1 MGTFPKFSRISDNV
15 CNSIV
20 SGMSGPAYLFRNR
33 NKTLSG
39 KFPWIRIFSGAEGG
53 LIFQSATLSDE
64 LGIVD
69 NTVIANGNTNVVPGS
84 YGNVN
89 GSGPIGKDF
98 NKKWVYPSIAY
109 QTNLVATNTNTL
121 NTETQDWVL
130 RPSPVVT
137 SLEIR
142 EGKDQISRVGTLVI
156 KCFSLP
162 QLEEIQRYFM
172 EPGFSILIEYGWG
185 DLEALG
191 QLIET
196 TDARTIVKQA
206 ADENLNYDV
215 LHAKRIASYGN
226 YDSFFAFIVGGS
238 VTSENE
244 NFIVSVSLRG
254 MPGLPTFLQQHKNVN
269 GLNVVTVS
277 GKAKKVVQ
285 PLQSIKLYSI
295 SDVSAVG
302 TTDPIASAR
311 RYKYMFNNLPAERQ
325 TSEVSKFVDKA
336 ALGISDGYGYM
347 DLIGFDYTINE
358 IVNSYKAISGLE
370 SVGMKLGL
378 TKEFKVGTWTVPREK
393 LGSDYKYINFGLAIR
408 ILNANNGLTT
418 YKIGDKEVKVR
429 IHPKA
434 FIGAFPKIFSTN
446 PAKLV
451 IPGKI
456 PDFFSYYLNDNETP
470 VDSIINSEFDAS
482 IGAYSFVQ
490 YKPLPGPGPTGV
502 TPSYRN
508 YGGFFE
514 KEGYYGDIEN
524 LYVNFDVFCKAIKNS
539 ANKSMKDVL
548 LDLLNEMSDAV
559 NSFWN
564 FQLVE
569 QVDEAGDVQIAIID
583 ENWCGYCA
591 IPKSQ
596 IQLFRHAGEL
606 STFLEANLQIDI
618 PSEMTNQII
627 LKRENYTSNP
637 NSQGLDMGGIFTNK
651 KDLFFTGIGYN
662 DNSKLSKT
670 GGGSTL
676 TDLKKDLQTE
686 KQKKADWQKRL
697 VKNKS
702 RFARL
707 AGYLAVRGGAT
718 ATEYFDAT
726 TNELVYTEVISTTG
740 FGPSSEKGSSN
751 AQGVTW
757 DALLAE
763 IKRLEEAVEETATTT
778 LSNNINKIDIIANP
792 AITSMTTSYPQA
804 AFEDS
809 ANAYKKLRDGFRIYC
824 CADTQIFDILKN
836 NAFESYMG
844 AGATVGKTSILLPI
858 KYTFKIFGKSG
869 IRRGD
874 IFNVIGIPQRYE
886 KNGFFQVVNIEQNI
900 DGNMWTTTVT
910 GQYRQHAETT

>member
-20 SGMSGPAYLFRNR
+20 SGMSGAGYLFKNR

-39 KFPWIRIFSGAEGG
+39 KFPWIRIFSGAEKG
-53 LIFQSATLSDE
+53 LIFESATLSDV

-69 NTVIANGNTNVVPGS
+69 NTVISGKNSNVIPGS
-84 YGNVN
+84 YGNTN
-89 GSGPIGKDF
+89 GSGPMGKDF
-98 NKKWVYPSIAY
+98 DKKWVYPTISYIA
-109 QTNLVATNTNTL
+109 NGSTNTNTF
-121 NTETQDWVL
+121 NTEKQDWVL

-137 SLEIR
+137 SLEIK

-162 QLEEIQRYFM
+162 QLEEVQRYFM

-185 DLEALG
+185 DPESLA
-191 QLIET
+191 QLIDT
-196 TDARTIVKQA
+196 TNARTIVKQA

-215 LHAKRIASYGN
+215 LHAKRVSSYGN

-238 VTSENE
+238 VVSENE
-244 NFIVSVSLRG
+244 NFIVSISLRG
-254 MPGLPTFLQQHKNVN
+254 MPGLPTFLQQQKNVN
-269 GLNVVTVS
+269 ELKVVTTT
-277 GKAKKVVQ
+277 GKDKKVVK
-285 PLQSIKLYSI
+285 PLQSIRLYGVADISAAGATDSI
-295 SDVSAVG
+295 V
-302 TTDPIASAR
+302 SAR

-325 TSEVSKFVDKA
+325 TSEVAKFVDKA
-336 ALGISDGYGYM
+336 ALGVSDGYGYF

-358 IVNSYKAISGLE
+358 IVNSYKSISGLE

-418 YKIGDKEVKVR
+418 YKVGDKEVKVR
-429 IHPKA
+429 IYPRA
-434 FIGAFPKIFSTN
+434 YIGAFPKIFSTN
-446 PAKLV
+446 PAKLI

-456 PDFFSYYLNDNETP
+456 PDFFAYYLNDSETP
-470 VDSIINSEFDAS
+470 IDSIVNSEFDAS
-482 IGAYSFVQ
+482 IGAFSFVQ
-490 YKPLPGPGPTGV
+490 YKPLPGPSSTGT
-502 TPSYRN
+502 TPSYKT

-548 LDLLNEMSDAV
+548 LDMLNEMSDAV

-569 QVDEAGDVQIAIID
+569 QVDENGNIQIAIID
-583 ENWCGYCA
+583 ENWCGYCP

-627 LKRENYTSNP
+627 LKRENYIANP
-637 NSQGLDMGGIFTNK
+637 NSQGLDMGGVFTNN
-651 KDLFFTGIGYN
+651 KDLFFTGIGYE

-670 GGGSTL
+670 GGTSIA
-676 TDLKKDLQTE
+676 DLKKELQTA
-686 KQKKADWQKRL
+686 KQKKADWQKKL
-697 VKNKS
+697 IVDKS
-702 RFARL
+702 FLGRVGR
-707 AGYLAVRGGAT
+707 YLATTGGSSI
-718 ATEYFDAT
+718 TEYLDPT
-726 TNELVYTEVISTTG
+726 TKEHVYTEVIPTTVG
-740 FGPSSEKGSSN
+740 GTATEKGSGT
-751 AQGVTW
+751 AQGVAW

-763 IKRLEEAVEETATTT
+763 IKRLEDAVEETQTTT

-792 AITSMTTSYPQA
+792 AITTMTTNYPQA

-809 ANAYKKLRDGFRIYC
+809 TNTYQKLRNGFRIYC
-824 CADTQIFDILKN
+824 CTDTQIFDILKN

-844 AGATVGKTSILLPI
+844 TGATVGKTSILLPI
-858 KYTFKIFGKSG
+858 KYTFKILGKSG

-874 IFNVIGIPQRYE
+874 IFNVIGIPERYE
-886 KNGFFQVVNIEQNI
+886 QNGFFQVVNIEQNL
-900 DGNMWTTTVT
+900 DGNLWTTTIT
-910 GQYRQHAETT
+910 GQYRQHAEK